1 MFCPSTLSF
10 LMMAGG
16 SLNTVFLDIGGLVR
30 HNRLGMQK
38 IIFLT
43 AYSLPKIT
51 REFEQQPHEN
61 NSRVWPR
68 SWTHEF
74 NPWERP
80 TRMNYK
86 FNLWVG
92 PTSLT
97 QEFHPRV
104 WSMKLSHELD
114 PRIWPESWTD
124 KNEPREW
131 PTSLTHENDPPVQ
144 PTRFTHEYDPWHSVT
159 DAIYDNFYLSLLS

>member
-74 NPWERP
+74 NPWGNAPREW
-80 TRMNYK
+80 T
-86 FNLWVG
+86 
-92 PTSLT
+92 TSLT
-97 QEFHPRV
+97 Y
-104 WSMKLSHELD
+104 ELD
-114 PRIWPESWTD
+114 LQAWLRSFI
-124 KNEPREW
+124 REFDPW
-131 PTSLTHENDPPVQ
+131 NWATSLTHEFDPRVGPIKMSHENDPLVWPMRMTHQ
-144 PTRFTHEYDPWHSVT
+144 FNLRELPTSMTSETTSPTRFMT
-159 DAIYDNFYLSLLS
+159 IFI